1 MYWTI
6 PEIPDTLAQ
15 PAKRTW
21 GRPAVWIIA
30 LAICCCISLIW
41 IFWLK
46 GGVWYSLLFPG
57 ILLAAFI
64 YRFIVSIH
72 KGTAEEAW
80 ELEKKKIH
88 NKWIEWAAKKVALT
102 DVYVGL
108 PEGISL
114 RDVVCQEKDAYRFD
128 CVSFNRKDDISDTVA
143 FADDEVEKNISEK
156 LFALRDY
163 SEKIT
168 VHLHASDEYVYE
180 YWQNKLAEMA
190 EDVGMGKSGWSVL
203 PLQKPEELIDEWFD
217 KNGSEGI
224 HAVLSVWL
232 NRDVD
237 EAEFTETVT
246 WLVFSPPHLARRTKL
261 PVRAWLQR
269 PVSFDEG
276 KRSQALKHYTNYGLN
291 GDAVDAIWFLA
302 SREDTQKYM
311 GDIQNAGGR
320 LHSERDKFLLHTPSL
335 YMGAMASGN
344 SLFLLGL
351 AAENTAQKH
360 QLFGWE
366 TDSGFYLGR
375 LSQAVGLN

>member
-1 MYWTI
+1 MCGIRCFSPGFGWQLLYTGLLYRYI
-6 PEIPDTLAQ
+6 KAQ
-15 PAKRTW
+15 Q
-21 GRPAVWIIA
+21 
-30 LAICCCISLIW
+30 
-41 IFWLK
+41 
-46 GGVWYSLLFPG
+46 
-57 ILLAAFI
+57 
-64 YRFIVSIH
+64 
-72 KGTAEEAW
+72 
-80 ELEKKKIH
+80 KKH
-88 NKWIEWAAKKVALT
+88 GIEWAAKKVALT

-108 PEGISL
+108 PESISL
-114 RDVVCQEKDAYRFD
+114 RNVVCQEKDAYRFD

-217 KNGSEGI
+217 KNESEGI

-311 GDIQNAGGR
+311 DDIQNAGGR
-320 LHSERDKFLLHTPSL
+320 LHSERDKFLLHTPGL

>member
-41 IFWLK
+41 IFRLK

-57 ILLAAFI
+57 IWLAAFI

-88 NKWIEWAAKKVALT
+88 NKWVEWAAKKVALT

-143 FADDEVEKNISEK
+143 FADDEVERNISKK
-156 LFALRDY
+156 LLALRNY

-180 YWQNKLAEMA
+180 YWQNKLAEIMA
-190 EDVGMGKSGWSVL
+190 
-203 PLQKPEELIDEWFD
+203 
-217 KNGSEGI
+217 
-224 HAVLSVWL
+224 
-232 NRDVD
+232 
-237 EAEFTETVT
+237 
-246 WLVFSPPHLARRTKL
+246 
-261 PVRAWLQR
+261 
-269 PVSFDEG
+269 
-276 KRSQALKHYTNYGLN
+276 
-291 GDAVDAIWFLA
+291 
-302 SREDTQKYM
+302 
-311 GDIQNAGGR
+311 
-320 LHSERDKFLLHTPSL
+320 
-335 YMGAMASGN
+335 
-344 SLFLLGL
+344 
-351 AAENTAQKH
+351 
-360 QLFGWE
+360 
-366 TDSGFYLGR
+366 
-375 LSQAVGLN
+375 